1 MLYINNY
8 TRTNLKAM
16 SVTVVGAKLWNERDS
31 NFRNTKTILLFKKNQ
46 MGCTTHVCI
55 TCLSI
60 FVLKNVVRRCILSPI
75 NIINLLND
83 DFNLEKVLVLNI
95 YNIVHV

>member
-1 MLYINNY
+1 
-8 TRTNLKAM
+8 M
-16 SVTVVGAKLWNERDS
+16 SVSVVGAKLWNELDS
-31 NFRNTKTILLFKKNQ
+31 NLRNTKKLFCYLKKNQ

-60 FVLKNVVRRCILSPI
+60 FVLKKTLFDVEYYRQI

-83 DFNLEKVLVLNI
+83 DCNLEGFSFKHL
-95 YNIVHV
+95 